1 MATVVLKR
9 TMRVY
14 LAPVTV
20 SSASALTSA
29 YREPF
34 VDQDLNSAFDTADR
48 NVVLNSLVNEHPFTV
63 RENLTGSLTKELY
76 FASPFAPTDA
86 ASGAGFGWASAD
98 VPDHFLLQ
106 NAGLNAG
113 NGGTNSSAAGASSA
127 YTYTNSQDPVADWL
141 TLYKFFLND
150 QPSTGS
156 GEVYAHTSARVTGVT
171 WNFAVGAAVEPQF
184 TFGGLTTTTTSAL
197 ATPTDNILSSQ
208 LSPAIPKSMTV
219 TIGGQS
225 FELTDLTLTI
235 AGDTQNVE
243 SICTTGITNIVSTG
257 YNFTGSF
264 NILYGTA
271 DDFYKKFITDT
282 TASITAVIFDQQYL
296 ATGSGK
302 KITFTLPHIKYSNV
316 TPGVTNDFLN
326 NAVEFSAANPVDQ
339 SSGAMTI
346 TYENV

>member
-14 LAPVTV
+14 VAPVTV
-20 SSASALTSA
+20 ASASALTSG

-76 FASPFAPTDA
+76 FAAPADPLGA
-86 ASGAGFGWASAD
+86 SSGAGFGWASAD
-98 VPDHFLLQ
+98 VPDHFLLK
-106 NAGLNAG
+106 NAGLNGG
-113 NGGTNSSAAGASSA
+113 NGGTNTSASGSTSA
-127 YTYTNSQDPVADWL
+127 YVYTNTQTPVSDWL

-171 WNFAVGAAVEPQF
+171 WNMTVGAVCEPQW
-184 TFGGLTTTTTSAL
+184 TFGGLTTKITSGL
-197 ATPTDNILSSQ
+197 ATPTDDILSS
-208 LSPAIPKSMTV
+208 LLDPAVPKNMVV
-219 TIGGQS
+219 TIGGS
-225 FELTDLTLTI
+225 TFELTDLTLTI

-257 YNFTGSF
+257 YNFSGSF
-264 NILYGTA
+264 NILYGKA

-282 TASITAVIFDQQYL
+282 TASISAVIYDKTYL

-302 KITFTLPHIKYSNV
+302 KITFSLPHIKYSNV
-316 TPGVTNDFLN
+316 TPGVNNDFLS
-326 NAVEFSAANPVDQ
+326 NAVEFTAANPVDQ